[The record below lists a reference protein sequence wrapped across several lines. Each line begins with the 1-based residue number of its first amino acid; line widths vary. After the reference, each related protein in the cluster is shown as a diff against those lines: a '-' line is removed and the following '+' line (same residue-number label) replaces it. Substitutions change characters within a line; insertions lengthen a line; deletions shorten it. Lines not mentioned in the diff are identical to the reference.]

1 MKTNK
6 KIFAIPAI
14 FMMAGMY
21 SCSNIENDYIQ
32 SLNVE
37 HEYVFAVDSISLE
50 TYNAYAPNKIVR
62 INENLVLVSLWKG
75 EHHLLLLN
83 LDDNEYTSS

>member
-6 KIFAIPAI
+6 KIFAIPVI

-50 TYNAYAPNKIVR
+50 TSP
-62 INENLVLVSLWKG
+62 LWK
-75 EHHLLLLN
+75 E
-83 LDDNEYTSS
+83 TSFVSK